1 MTPTPDTHDPNNP
14 PDHVL
19 DIDDIAD
26 IDAVLDRATALKR
39 AYREDEPTHR
49 LEDHTLAMLFE
60 NPSTRTRISF
70 ETGMTRL
77 GGHAIMLSPGD
88 TQLGR
93 GEPIKDTARAF
104 SCYVDAVMARVGDHE
119 TLTEL
124 AENATVPVI
133 NGLTDEAHPCQTL
146 ADLFTI
152 RETFGGFDVSAAWIG
167 GGNNV
172 ASSFALGTAMTGID
186 LTVATP
192 EGYGLSEATVDR
204 AEELGAAPTLTGDP
218 RKAVDNA
225 DVVYTDVWVSMGQE
239 DETEERLAAFE
250 GYQVNEDLLAGTN
263 TRLMHCLPAHRGE
276 EVTDDVIE
284 GDRSLIWRQAE
295 NRMHAQNG
303 LLVELLG

>member
-1 MTPTPDTHDPNNP
+1 VTPTPDTHDPNSP

-19 DIDDIAD
+19 DVDDVDDID
-26 IDAVLDRATALKR
+26 PVLDRAEMLKR
-39 AYREDEPTHR
+39 AHRGGEPVCR
-49 LEDHTLAMLFE
+49 LADHTLAMLFE

-88 TQLGR
+88 MQLGR
-93 GEPIKDTARAF
+93 GEPIKDTARAL

-119 TLTEL
+119 TLAEL
-124 AENATVPVI
+124 ADYATVPVI
-133 NGLTDEAHPCQTL
+133 NGLTDDAHPCQTL

-152 RETFGGFDVSAAWIG
+152 RETFDGFDVSAAWVG
-167 GGNNV
+167 DGNNV
-172 ASSFALGTAMTGID
+172 ASSFALGAATVGLD

-192 EGYGLSEATVDR
+192 EGYGLSDATLER
-204 AEELGAAPTLTGDP
+204 AAELGDAPTLVDDP
-218 RKAVDNA
+218 AEAVAGA
-225 DVVYTDVWVSMGQE
+225 DVVYTDVWVNMGQE
-239 DETEERLAAFE
+239 EEAEERLAAFE
-250 GYQVNEDLLAGTN
+250 GYRVDEDLLVGTD

-284 GDRSLIWRQAE
+284 GERSLVWRQAE

>member
-1 MTPTPDTHDPNNP
+1 VTPTPDTHDPNSP

-19 DIDDIAD
+19 DVDDVDD
-26 IDAVLDRATALKR
+26 IDAVLDRAEMLKR
-39 AYREDEPTHR
+39 AHRGGEPMCR

-88 TQLGR
+88 MQLGR
-93 GEPIKDTARAF
+93 GEPITDTARAL

-119 TLTEL
+119 TLAEL
-124 AENATVPVI
+124 ADYATVPVI
-133 NGLTDEAHPCQTL
+133 NGLTDDAHPCQTL

-152 RETFGGFDVSAAWIG
+152 RETFDGFDVSAAWVG
-167 GGNNV
+167 DSNNV
-172 ASSFALGTAMTGID
+172 ASSFALGAATVGLD

-192 EGYGLSEATVDR
+192 EGYGLSDATLER
-204 AEELGAAPTLTGDP
+204 AAELGDAPTLVDDP
-218 RKAVDNA
+218 AEAVAGA
-225 DVVYTDVWVSMGQE
+225 DVVYTDVWVNMGQE
-239 DETEERLAAFE
+239 EEAEKRLAAFE
-250 GYQVNEDLLAGTN
+250 GYQVDEDLLAGTD

-284 GDRSLIWRQAE
+284 GERSLVWRQAE